1 MRKAKFV
8 LIFVLLALLL
18 SAGPGAVMAQEP
30 TPPVPDAALAQE
42 PPPVSSPTPTYA
54 QGEDPEGEIGPLGL
68 WMYTNPSRW
77 EFPVVGGRPHCLGV
91 WTGRSGYGQ
100 AYTGPG
106 GYGDTCSSSHGCIDT
121 WTWWLTY
128 PESKLG
134 IPFIWRSVP
143 WETGRRKLENYWAWN
158 YIW

>member
-1 MRKAKFV
+1 MRKVKFV
-8 LIFVLLALLL
+8 SVFVLLALLL
-18 SAGPGAVMAQEP
+18 SAGPS
-30 TPPVPDAALAQE
+30 TALAQE
-42 PPPVSSPTPTYA
+42 PPPVDSPALTHV
-54 QGEDPEGEIGPLGL
+54 QGKEPEGGIGPLGL

-77 EFPVVGGRPHCLGV
+77 EYPFVGGRWHVLGV
-91 WTGRSGYGQ
+91 WSGRSGYGQ

-106 GYGDTCSSSHGCIDT
+106 GYSDTCSSSHGCIDT

-134 IPFIWRSVP
+134 IPFTWYWGSSN
-143 WETGRRKLENYWAWN
+143 RRVLENYWAWN